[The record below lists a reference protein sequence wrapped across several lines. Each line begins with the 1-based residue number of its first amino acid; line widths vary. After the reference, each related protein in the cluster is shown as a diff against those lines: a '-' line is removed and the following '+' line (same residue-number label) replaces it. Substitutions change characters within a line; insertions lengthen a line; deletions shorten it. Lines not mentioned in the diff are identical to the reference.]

1 MKEIVA
7 IQGIEGSY
15 HHQTAQ
21 EYFDRDIQ
29 IIPCDS
35 FDKVAQ
41 KLLNQEASMGIM
53 AIENTIAGAIL
64 PNYNLIDKHQLY
76 IVGEHYIDIQH
87 QLMAIQGQHLEDLT
101 EVHSH
106 YMALLQCKD
115 FFVQYPHIKLVE
127 DSDTASTARRIKQ
140 DNLCGIGAIASVTAA
155 HLFGLEILA
164 TNIQTMKNN
173 ATRFVI
179 LQKEKPLLYEK
190 TINKASIKFQLD
202 HKRGSLATVLNVISN
217 CDLNMTKIQSLPVV
231 HQPWKYAFFVDVTF
245 DKYTNFQKVIQLLD
259 IMAEDIKILGEY
271 QNQLD

>member
-115 FFVQYPHIKLVE
+115 FFAQYPHIKLVE

-140 DNLCGIGAIASVTAA
+140 GNLRGIGAIASVTAA

-179 LQKEKPLLYEK
+179 LQKEKPLLYQK

>member
-115 FFVQYPHIKLVE
+115 FFAQYPHIKLVE

-140 DNLCGIGAIASVTAA
+140 GNLRGIGAIASVTAA

>member
-1 MKEIVA
+1 MKEIIA

-15 HHQTAQ
+15 HYQVAQ
-21 EYFDRDIQ
+21 EYFGNKVQ
-29 IIPCDS
+29 IVQCDS

-41 KLLNQEASMGIM
+41 MLLNQEAHIGIM

-64 PNYNLIDKHQLY
+64 PNYNLIDRYQLY

-87 QLMAIQGQHLEDLT
+87 QLMAMQGQCIENLT

-127 DSDTASTARRIKQ
+127 DSDTASAARSIKQ
-140 DNLCGIGAIASVTAA
+140 GNLLGIGAIASVMAA
-155 HLFGLEILA
+155 NLFDLEILA
-164 TNIQTMKNN
+164 KDIQTMKNN

-179 LQKEKPLLYEK
+179 LRKEKPQQWTEL
-190 TINKASIKFQLD
+190 INKASIKFQLD

-245 DKYTNFQKVIQLLD
+245 DTYANFQKVIQLLD
-259 IMAEDIKILGEY
+259 IIAEDIKILGEY
-271 QNQLD
+271 QNKLD

>member
-140 DNLCGIGAIASVTAA
+140 GNLRGIGAIASVTAA

-179 LQKEKPLLYEK
+179 LQKEKPLLYQK

-202 HKRGSLATVLNVISN
+202 HKRGSLATVLNVISD

>member
-1 MKEIVA
+1 MKEKVA

-15 HHQTAQ
+15 HHQAAQ
-21 EYFDRDIQ
+21 EYFGGNVP
-29 IIPCDS
+29 IIECNS
-35 FDKVAQ
+35 FDKVVQ
-41 KLLNQEASMGIM
+41 KLLSQEAPIGIM

-87 QLMAIQGQHLEDLT
+87 QLMAIQGQRLEDLT

-115 FFVQYPHIKLVE
+115 FFAQYPHIKLVE

-140 DNLCGIGAIASVTAA
+140 GNLQGIGAIASVTAA
-155 HLFGLEILA
+155 RLFGLEILA
-164 TNIQTMKNN
+164 QNIQTMKNN

-179 LQKEKPLLYEK
+179 LQKEKPLQRAES
-190 TINKASIKFQLD
+190 INKASIKFQLD

-245 DKYTNFQKVIQLLD
+245 DTYANFQKVIQLLD

-271 QNQLD
+271 QNRLD